1 MQSDMAEEGSGA
13 WSQDNINN
21 DDEEYSDFSGS
32 GDLTDRKFFVFYLFY
47 LIVFPKKLFLLDT
60 HIVDVNNINR
70 NVETSNTNDNTGGAS
85 VIRISSYMLTL
96 VIITQVFIVKRL

>member
-32 GDLTDRKFFVFYLFY
+32 GDLTDRKFFVFLF
-47 LIVFPKKLFLLDT
+47 VLF
-60 HIVDVNNINR
+60 NCF
-70 NVETSNTNDNTGGAS
+70 S
-85 VIRISSYMLTL
+85 
-96 VIITQVFIVKRL
+96 